1 MKNVIIQLCSIIALF
16 FLYSFSSSAII
27 FECENG
33 YSFKI
38 NKNTNHSTFYFK
50 KNDSNWRS
58 TKKAKEINN
67 KIEYF
72 LPNSTYLACSNKELN
87 VCKYKTLITYNL
99 ATQIANVREII
110 IADCYIGTM
119 GCNKYEKGLE
129 LNLRRCQIKNA
140 IATSGLKNIFKTFQF
155 NK

>member
-1 MKNVIIQLCSIIALF
+1 MKKVFIQLCSLITFI
-16 FLYSFSSSAII
+16 FLYSISPSAII

-50 KNDSNWRS
+50 KVDSKWQS

-72 LPNSTYLACSNKELN
+72 LPNSTYLACSDNELN
-87 VCKYKTLITYNL
+87 ICKYKTLITYNST
-99 ATQIANVREII
+99 TQKANVREII

-129 LNLRRCQIKNA
+129 LNLRRCQVKNDKA
-140 IATSGLKNIFKTFQF
+140 DLH
-155 NK
+155 

>member
-1 MKNVIIQLCSIIALF
+1 MKKVSIQLYSIIVSI

-33 YSFKI
+33 YSYRI
-38 NKNTNHSTFYFK
+38 DRNTNNSKFYFK
-50 KNDSNWRS
+50 KVDSKWQS
-58 TKKAKEINN
+58 IKKVKEINN

-72 LPNSTYLACSNKELN
+72 LPNSTYLACSDKELN
-87 VCKYKTLITYNL
+87 ICKYKTLITYNST
-99 ATQIANVREII
+99 TQKANVREII

-129 LNLRRCQIKNA
+129 LNLRRCQIKNEPSA
-140 IATSGLKNIFKTFQF
+140 PN
-155 NK
+155 